1 MTVLVIGGGPAG
13 MMAAIKAK
21 QTNPDIDVVLL
32 EKNEK
37 LGKKLF
43 ITGKGRCNVT
53 NDCGRDAFFNAVVTN
68 PKFLFAS
75 YAAFDCSEAIN
86 FFNSNG
92 CPLKTERGSRVF
104 PVSDKSS
111 DVLKCFERVLK
122 KLGVKISLNT
132 NVTKIAKVNAGFIVN
147 STSGEYLGEKLII
160 ATGGNYYRLTGSTG
174 DGYVFAE
181 NFGLKVVEPKPS
193 LVGLVTAQKHDLAG
207 LSLKNVSL
215 KLFAEGKKVAEEFGE
230 MLFTHNGLSGPTVL
244 TLSTKFES
252 DKKQRIEIDLKSAL
266 DEETLDKRILKDFSL
281 QKNKELK
288 NSLNM
293 LLPESL
299 AQYVVKV
306 SGINPSKQINT
317 VTLAERKKLLK
328 TLKGLSFDIAG
339 VDNPDTAIITRG
351 GVDVKQIDPKT
362 MQCKNVEGLFIC
374 GELLD
379 VDAVTGGFNIQIA
392 LSSGAAAGV
401 AAAKEYE

>member
-1 MTVLVIGGGPAG
+1 MTLLIIGGGPSG

-21 QTNPDIDVVLL
+21 QTNPDVDVVLL

-53 NDCGRDAFFNAVVTN
+53 NNCSSDAFFNAVVTN

-75 YAAFDCSEAIN
+75 YSVFDCGDAIN

-92 CPLKTERGSRVF
+92 CPLKTERGNRVF

-122 KLGVKISLNT
+122 KLGVKIILNT
-132 NVTKIAKVNAGFIVN
+132 NVIKIAKVDGGFIVN
-147 STSGEYLGEKLII
+147 STSCEYFAERLII

-193 LVGLVTAQKHDLAG
+193 LIGLVTEQKHDLAG

-215 KLFAEGKKVAEEFGE
+215 KLFAEGKKVTEEFGE

-252 DKKQRIEIDLKSAL
+252 DKKQRIEIDLKPAL
-266 DEETLDKRILKDFSL
+266 DEEMLDKRILKDFSL

-299 AQYVVKV
+299 ARYVVNK

-317 VTLAERKKLLK
+317 VTLAERKNLLK
-328 TLKGLSFDIAG
+328 TLKGLSFDIVG
-339 VDNPDTAIITRG
+339 VDNPDSAIITRG

-362 MQCKNVEGLFIC
+362 MQCKNIEGLFIC

-392 LSSGAAAGV
+392 LSSGAAAGT
-401 AAAKEYE
+401 AAAKE

>member
-1 MTVLVIGGGPAG
+1 
-13 MMAAIKAK
+13 
-21 QTNPDIDVVLL
+21 
-32 EKNEK
+32 
-37 LGKKLF
+37 
-43 ITGKGRCNVT
+43 
-53 NDCGRDAFFNAVVTN
+53 
-68 PKFLFAS
+68 
-75 YAAFDCSEAIN
+75 
-86 FFNSNG
+86 
-92 CPLKTERGSRVF
+92 
-104 PVSDKSS
+104 
-111 DVLKCFERVLK
+111 
-122 KLGVKISLNT
+122 
-132 NVTKIAKVNAGFIVN
+132 
-147 STSGEYLGEKLII
+147 
-160 ATGGNYYRLTGSTG
+160 
-174 DGYVFAE
+174 
-181 NFGLKVVEPKPS
+181 
-193 LVGLVTAQKHDLAG
+193 
-207 LSLKNVSL
+207 
-215 KLFAEGKKVAEEFGE
+215 

-252 DKKQRIEIDLKSAL
+252 DKKQRIEIDLKPAL